1 MKFAIVA
8 LAIIAAVY
16 TVLILA
22 PAILFYRIIFK
33 KQWYKDKDFETLNKT
48 NPYYLQYKDEFDV
61 AARFICSKSKESFD
75 FKTLDGTPIH
85 GFFYSAGGDKTA
97 IFLHGYNTPPL
108 NNFSLQAKALYEC
121 GFNIVFI
128 CQRAHGKSGGTSTM
142 GIKEGDDL
150 IELLPFIEEKTG
162 AKQILIYGMS
172 MGCTALGYASERL
185 DGAIVKGIVLDCG
198 FTSPDSQ
205 LREEM
210 LRRHLPGFLI
220 APLIRF
226 FAKTF
231 LKIDITRS
239 TAGSLKKNKIPAL
252 FFHGGADITVPL
264 LKGKENFNS
273 CGAPKVWFSSPC
285 AVHTLCYPAGGQ
297 EAQKLLLDF
306 VKKYFK

>member
-97 IFLHGYNTPPL
+97 IFLHGYNTM
-108 NNFSLQAKALYEC
+108 Y
-121 GFNIVFI
+121 
-128 CQRAHGKSGGTSTM
+128 
-142 GIKEGDDL
+142 IKEGDDL